1 MTKPDW
7 AKWLPPEAVAVIDRY
22 WKQLWDQLRLLPERE
37 LRTGQFEF
45 EAVEELQ
52 PGDGWRERFEA
63 MWPTYRTWYLQEGET
78 ARPRYATCRRALA
91 DHMPELVPTYDRLV
105 DLAGGGDLAG
115 RLLSLWRP
123 PGFIVGCSQG
133 AWTRGEP
140 LLVRNY
146 DYPADR
152 LEGVVCLTQWG
163 ERRVIGMSDCLWG
176 LLDGMNDRGLS
187 ISLTFGGRPDV
198 GDGFAIPLVVRYVL
212 ETCDDVAAAREA
224 LARIP
229 VHAPQNLTLL
239 DRSGAYVT
247 AYVGPGRP
255 ARFVDLAATTNHQG
269 EVESPEYAEAIR
281 SEERERACSTCSATR
296 RSTASGSRTRSS
308 NRRCTAPRTSAASGR
323 STRRRTS
330 PAAGACATAGRTWC
344 GSSRSSASSRGAGP
358 SRCLEG
364 ERAGRHRRLRRRAGA
379 GELRLHAG
387 DPLAR
392 PLGQP
397 VVLGLHA

>member
-1 MTKPDW
+1 M
-7 AKWLPPEAVAVIDRY
+7 KWLPPEAVAAIDRF

-37 LRTGQFEF
+37 HRTGQLEF

-63 MWPTYRTWYLQEGET
+63 MWPTYRTWYLQEGES
-78 ARPRYATCRRALA
+78 ARPRFATCRRALA

-105 DLAGGGDLAG
+105 DLAGGGDLSA

-187 ISLTFGGRPDV
+187 S
-198 GDGFAIPLVVRYVL
+198 
-212 ETCDDVAAAREA
+212 
-224 LARIP
+224 
-229 VHAPQNLTLL
+229 
-239 DRSGAYVT
+239 RSRSAGA
-247 AYVGPGRP
+247 
-255 ARFVDLAATTNHQG
+255 
-269 EVESPEYAEAIR
+269 
-281 SEERERACSTCSATR
+281 
-296 RSTASGSRTRSS
+296 
-308 NRRCTAPRTSAASGR
+308 RTSATGSR
-323 STRRRTS
+323 SRWSSATCSRPATTWRRRARRWRGSRCTRRRTS
-330 PAAGACATAGRTWC
+330 RCSTAPA
-344 GSSRSSASSRGAGP
+344 P
-358 SRCLEG
+358 M
-364 ERAGRHRRLRRRAGA
+364 
-379 GELRLHAG
+379 
-387 DPLAR
+387 
-392 PLGQP
+392 
-397 VVLGLHA
+397 